1 MFVKLLRS
9 VAIGLIVGAILL
21 AAMPSL
27 RKINTLTAPQ
37 FDSADETP
45 ASYNS
50 AVRRAA
56 PAVVNVYNRS
66 MNSTAHNQ
74 LEIRTLGSGVIM
86 DQRGYII
93 TNKHVINDA
102 DQIIVAL
109 QDGRVFEALLVGS
122 DTLTDLAVLKINATG
137 GLPTIPINNKRVPH
151 IGDVVLAIGHPY
163 NLGQT
168 ITQGIISATGRI
180 GLNPTG
186 RQNFLQTDASINH
199 GNSGGA
205 LVNSLGELMGINTLS
220 FDKSNDGETPEGI
233 GFAIPFQLATKI
245 MDKLIRDG
253 RVIRGYIGISGRE
266 IAPLHAQGGGMDQ
279 IQGIVVNE
287 VSPDGPAAQAG
298 IQVNDLIISVNNKPA
313 VSALETMD
321 QVAEIRPGSV
331 ISVVVMRDDK
341 QLTLQVTIQE
351 YPATN

>member
-27 RKINTLTAPQ
+27 RKINTLTTPQ

-151 IGDVVLAIGHPY
+151 IGDVVLAIGNPY

-287 VSPDGPAAQAG
+287 VAPDGPAAQAG

>member
-1 MFVKLLRS
+1 MPGKFLRS
-9 VAIGLIVGAILL
+9 ILIGLIVGGLLL
-21 AAMPSL
+21 AVMPSL
-27 RKINTLTAPQ
+27 RQWQLSPTTQ
-37 FDSADETP
+37 YDSADESP

-56 PAVVNVYNRS
+56 PAVVNVYNRAL
-66 MNSTAHNQ
+66 NSTSHNQ
-74 LEIRTLGSGVIM
+74 LTLGSGVIM
-86 DQRGYII
+86 DQRGYIL

-122 DTLTDLAVLKINATG
+122 DTLTDLAVLKINASG
-137 GLPTIPINNKRVPH
+137 GLPVIPINPKRVPH
-151 IGDVVLAIGHPY
+151 IGDVVLAIGNPY

-199 GNSGGA
+199 G
-205 LVNSLGELMGINTLS
+205 MGINTLS

-266 IAPLHAQGGGMDQ
+266 IAPMHAQGGGGIDQ
-279 IQGIVVNE
+279 LQGIVVNDVAPE
-287 VSPDGPAAQAG
+287 GPAAQAG
-298 IQVNDLIISVNNKPA
+298 IRAKDVIISVNDKPA

-321 QVAEIRPGSV
+321 QVAEIRPGSEIPVV
-331 ISVVVMRDDK
+331 IMRDDK
-341 QLTLQVTIQE
+341 KITLHIAVQE

>member
-1 MFVKLLRS
+1 
-9 VAIGLIVGAILL
+9 AIGLIVGAILL
-21 AAMPSL
+21 VAMPSL
-27 RKINTLTAPQ
+27 RSLNPLSTPQ
-37 FDSADETP
+37 FDSTDETP
-45 ASYNS
+45 ASYNL

-56 PAVVNVYNRS
+56 PAVVNVYNRGLNT
-66 MNSTAHNQ
+66 NSHNQ

-122 DTLTDLAVLKINATG
+122 DSLTDLAVLKINATG
-137 GLPTIPINNKRVPH
+137 GLPTIPINARRVPH
-151 IGDVVLAIGHPY
+151 IGDVVLAIGNPY

-205 LVNSLGELMGINTLS
+205 LV
-220 FDKSNDGETPEGI
+220 
-233 GFAIPFQLATKI
+233 
-245 MDKLIRDG
+245 
-253 RVIRGYIGISGRE
+253 GRE
-266 IAPLHAQGGGMDQ
+266 IAPLHAQSGGIDQ
-279 IQGIVVNE
+279 LQGIVVNE
-287 VSPDGPAAQAG
+287 VSPDGPAANAG
-298 IQVNDLIISVNNKPA
+298 IQVNDLIISVDNKPA
-313 VSALETMD
+313 ISALETMD

-331 ISVVVMRDDK
+331 IPVVVMRDDK

>member
-1 MFVKLLRS
+1 MFLKLLRP
-9 VAIGLIVGAILL
+9 VFFGLIVAAILL
-21 AAMPSL
+21 ALMPSL
-27 RKINTLTAPQ
+27 RKNSAESKPAYN
-37 FDSADETP
+37 SADDTP
-45 ASYNS
+45 LSYNS

-56 PAVVNVYNRS
+56 PAVVNVYNRGVS
-66 MNSTAHNQ
+66 NGGRNQ

-86 DQRGYII
+86 DQRGYIL

-122 DTLTDLAVLKINATG
+122 DGLTDLAVLKINATA
-137 GLPTIPINNKRVPH
+137 LPTIPINGKRMPH
-151 IGDVVLAIGHPY
+151 IGDVVMAIGNPY

-180 GLNPTG
+180 GLNPSG
-186 RQNFLQTDASINH
+186 RQSFLQTDASINH

-233 GFAIPFQLATKI
+233 GFAIPTQLATKI

-253 RVIRGYIGISGRE
+253 RVIRGYIGIGGRE
-266 IAPLHAQGGGMDQ
+266 ISPMHGPVTGIDQ
-279 IQGIVVNE
+279 IQGIIVNE
-287 VSPDGPAAQAG
+287 VTPDGPAAHAG
-298 IQVNDLIISVNNKPA
+298 IQVNDVIVSVNNKPA
-313 VSALETMD
+313 LSALETMD

-331 ISVVVMRDDK
+331 IPVVVMRDDK
-341 QLTLQVTIQE
+341 KLTLQVTVQE
-351 YPATN
+351 YPFTN

>member
-21 AAMPSL
+21 VAMPSL
-27 RKINTLTAPQ
+27 RSLNPLSTPQ
-37 FDSADETP
+37 FDSTDETP
-45 ASYNS
+45 ASYNL

-56 PAVVNVYNRS
+56 PAVVNVYNRGLNT
-66 MNSTAHNQ
+66 NSHNQ

-122 DTLTDLAVLKINATG
+122 DSLTDLAVLKINATG
-137 GLPTIPINNKRVPH
+137 GLPTIPINARRVPH
-151 IGDVVLAIGHPY
+151 IGDVVLAIGNPY

-205 LVNSLGELMGINTLS
+205 LANC
-220 FDKSNDGETPEGI
+220 I
-233 GFAIPFQLATKI
+233 GLREVLPP
-245 MDKLIRDG
+245 G
-253 RVIRGYIGISGRE
+253 RVQTDSTRGTDNPLGNGLPEVVRDTDRQNH
-266 IAPLHAQGGGMDQ
+266 IAN
-279 IQGIVVNE
+279 VRY
-287 VSPDGPAAQAG
+287 AAW
-298 IQVNDLIISVNNKPA
+298 IDRN
-313 VSALETMD
+313 
-321 QVAEIRPGSV
+321 RW
-331 ISVVVMRDDK
+331 
-341 QLTLQVTIQE
+341 
-351 YPATN
+351 

>member
-1 MFVKLLRS
+1 MFVKLIRS
-9 VAIGLIVGAILL
+9 VAIGLIVGGLLL

-27 RKINTLTAPQ
+27 RQFSPLSTPK
-37 FDSADETP
+37 FDSADDTP
-45 ASYNS
+45 VSYNQ

-66 MNSTAHNQ
+66 VNASANNQ

-86 DQRGYII
+86 DERGYII

-122 DTLTDLAVLKINATG
+122 DALTDLAVLKVNATG
-137 GLPTIPINNKRVPH
+137 GLPVIPINRKRMPH
-151 IGDVVLAIGHPY
+151 IGDVVMAIGNPY

-168 ITQGIISATGRI
+168 ITQGIVSATGRI
-180 GLNPTG
+180 GLNPSG

-266 IAPLHAQGGGMDQ
+266 IAPLHTQGGGIDQ

-287 VSPDGPAAQAG
+287 VAPDGPAARAG
-298 IQVNDLIISVNNKPA
+298 IQVNDVIISVNNKPA

-321 QVAEIRPGSV
+321 QVAEIRPGSEIPV
-331 ISVVVMRDDK
+331 EVMREDK
-341 QLTLQVTIQE
+341 KLSLKVIIQE
-351 YPATN
+351 YPATT

>member
-1 MFVKLLRS
+1 MFLKLLRP
-9 VAIGLIVGAILL
+9 VFLGLIVAALLL
-21 AAMPSL
+21 ALMPSL
-27 RKINTLTAPQ
+27 RKNDAELTPAYN
-37 FDSADETP
+37 SADDTP
-45 ASYNS
+45 LSYNS

-56 PAVVNVYNRS
+56 PAVVNVYNRGVS
-66 MNSTAHNQ
+66 NGGRNQ

-86 DQRGYII
+86 DQRGYIL

-122 DTLTDLAVLKINATG
+122 DSLTDLAVLKINATS
-137 GLPTIPINNKRVPH
+137 LPIIPINSKRMPH
-151 IGDVVLAIGHPY
+151 IGDVVMAIGNPY

-180 GLNPTG
+180 GLNPSG
-186 RQNFLQTDASINH
+186 RQSFLQTDASINH

-233 GFAIPFQLATKI
+233 GFAIPTQLATKI

-253 RVIRGYIGISGRE
+253 RVIRGYIGIGGRE
-266 IAPLHAQGGGMDQ
+266 ISPMHAPAAGIDQ
-279 IQGIVVNE
+279 IQGIIVNE
-287 VSPDGPAAQAG
+287 VTPDGPAAHAG
-298 IQVNDLIISVNNKPA
+298 VQVNDVIVSVNNKPA
-313 VSALETMD
+313 ISALETMD

-331 ISVVVMRDDK
+331 IPVVVMRDDK
-341 QLTLQVTIQE
+341 QLTLQVTVQE

>member
-66 MNSTAHNQ
+66 MNS
-74 LEIRTLGSGVIM
+74 
-86 DQRGYII
+86 GYII

-151 IGDVVLAIGHPY
+151 IGDVVLAIGNPY